1 MITTIKQFREN
12 VFKPYN
18 LALRQQELKD
28 TFIKLISQETV
39 KGDLKIDH
47 LMLNL
52 DPSLFKMSK
61 IEGVLELQNKDL
73 TKLPTWLRRIKYC
86 RGLFLSRNKLKTLLP
101 CPTEIDGHFSCTSN
115 HLKNLLFG
123 PTIVSGNYYCWNNY
137 LTSLKG
143 LPKYIGG
150 DLWCYSNYNVFK
162 INDIPSDTIIKGK
175 IYFTEDKNEA

>member
-52 DPSLFKMSK
+52 DPSLFKISK

-86 RGLFLSRNKLKTLLP
+86 RGLFLSRNKLKNVTTMSNRNRWSLFVHIKSFKKFIVWTNYSQWQLL
-101 CPTEIDGHFSCTSN
+101 
-115 HLKNLLFG
+115 LL
-123 PTIVSGNYYCWNNY
+123 
-137 LTSLKG
+137 
-143 LPKYIGG
+143 
-150 DLWCYSNYNVFK
+150 
-162 INDIPSDTIIKGK
+162 
-175 IYFTEDKNEA
+175 E